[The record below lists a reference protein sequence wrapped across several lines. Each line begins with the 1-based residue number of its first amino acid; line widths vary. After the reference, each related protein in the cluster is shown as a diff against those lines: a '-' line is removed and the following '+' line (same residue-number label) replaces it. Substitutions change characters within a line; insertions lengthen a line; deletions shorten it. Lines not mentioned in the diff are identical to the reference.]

1 MTDALRDAPVKRLQD
16 RLEKKLSISLNRE
29 EINVSKRCEFFGG
42 DIRKTSSSSGSTS
55 PKRNPPRRIQEIKD
69 FDARYIIGKEVMP
82 STHRF
87 MTVNFAKRKADGLE
101 CVIKVRTKPGCFK
114 SKADERTW
122 RRSTEYLLNLPA
134 SGNLAQV
141 YEVLE
146 DANNL
151 YIVMEKVRGMDL
163 FETIAQEYVSVETSR
178 EIVRQLLRA
187 MAHLHAHSALHKDIK
202 LENVMV
208 DESPKHMRRPSL
220 TPTSVKVVDFDTID
234 QWTPSSPAG
243 RDVVGTDQYIA
254 QEAYAGKYSPLSDV
268 FAVGVI
274 AFKLLSGRFPFHEQI
289 FDDEEGENWVG
300 SPKMDE
306 IRQRLKTTRIDF
318 SHSVFKKYPKA
329 FDIIQRM
336 LSHDETARPTAAVAL
351 EHAWFQEDEEST
363 PVKSPSP
370 PQACGYD
377 SKKEM
382 PKKEVPEIRTRSA
395 LPSGYEQTD
404 GVAEESTVGEARQ
417 QILLRA

>member
-1 MTDALRDAPVKRLQD
+1 MTDAEKDDLGPSKVPPKKLQD

-29 EINVSKRCEFFGG
+29 EIHVSRRCDFFGG
-42 DIRKTSSSSGSTS
+42 DLRKTSSASSST
-55 PKRNPPRRIQEIKD
+55 PKRKPPRRIQEIRD
-69 FDARYIIGKEVMP
+69 FDARYMLGKEVMP
-82 STHRF
+82 STHRC
-87 MTVNFAKRKADGLE
+87 MTVNFAQRKSDGLE
-101 CVIKVRTKPGCFK
+101 CVIKVRNKPGCFK

-202 LENVMV
+202 LENVMI
-208 DESPKHMRRPSL
+208 DESPKYSRRPSL

-254 QEAYAGKYSPLSDV
+254 QEAYAGKYSPLSDI

-274 AFKLLSGRFPFHEQI
+274 AFKLVSGRFPFHEQI

-318 SHSVFKKYPKA
+318 SHSVFQKYPKA
-329 FDIIQRM
+329 NDLIQKM
-336 LSHDETARPTAAVAL
+336 LSHDENARPTAAAAL
-351 EHAWFQEDEEST
+351 NHAWFLEDEDST
-363 PVKSPSP
+363 PGKNQEPLKAS
-370 PQACGYD
+370 
-377 SKKEM
+377 
-382 PKKEVPEIRTRSA
+382 VPETQEEVAMVRTRSA
-395 LPSGYEQTD
+395 LPNGYDHTD
-404 GVAEESTVGEARQ
+404 GVAEEATVGEARS